1 MKKSSMRVFQI
12 VIVLLF
18 LNVSSVFAQNRIE
31 ILEAK
36 VDSLKLPFTG
46 EVISDTMLT
55 KGILKLANAKLILA
69 KEYKAQYESYK
80 ESFRLQTISN
90 QLADSIID
98 KQKQSIAV
106 AMITMNNMAATI
118 SDNELKISKLKNQ
131 RTLLAGTSIV
141 LALLVLISL

>member
-1 MKKSSMRVFQI
+1 
-12 VIVLLF
+12 
-18 LNVSSVFAQNRIE
+18 
-31 ILEAK
+31 
-36 VDSLKLPFTG
+36 
-46 EVISDTMLT
+46 MLT

>member
-1 MKKSSMRVFQI
+1 
-12 VIVLLF
+12 
-18 LNVSSVFAQNRIE
+18 
-31 ILEAK
+31 
-36 VDSLKLPFTG
+36 
-46 EVISDTMLT
+46 MLT
-55 KGILKLANAKLILA
+55 KDIFKLANAKLILA
-69 KEYKAQYESYK
+69 KEYKTQYESYR

-90 QLADSIID
+90 QLADSIIG

-106 AMITMNNMAATI
+106 AIVTMNNMAATI

>member
-1 MKKSSMRVFQI
+1 MRVFQI

-55 KGILKLANAKLILA
+55 KDIFKLANAKLILA
-69 KEYKAQYESYK
+69 KEYKAQYESYR

-90 QLADSIID
+90 QLADSIIS

-106 AMITMNNMAATI
+106 AIVTMNNMAATI
-118 SDNELKISKLKNQ
+118 GDNELKISKLKNQ

>member
-55 KGILKLANAKLILA
+55 KDIFKLANAKLILA
-69 KEYKAQYESYK
+69 KEYKAQYESYR

-90 QLADSIID
+90 QLADSIIG

-106 AMITMNNMAATI
+106 AIITMNNMAATI

>member
-18 LNVSSVFAQNRIE
+18 LNVSVVFAQNRIE

-55 KGILKLANAKLILA
+55 KDIFKLANAKLILA

-90 QLADSIID
+90 QLADSIIG

-106 AMITMNNMAATI
+106 AIITMNNMAATI

>member
-1 MKKSSMRVFQI
+1 M
-12 VIVLLF
+12 IVLLF

-36 VDSLKLPFTG
+36 VDSLKLSFTG

-55 KGILKLANAKLILA
+55 EDIFKLANAKLILA
-69 KEYKAQYESYK
+69 KEYKVQYESYR

-90 QLADSIID
+90 QLADSIIG

-106 AMITMNNMAATI
+106 AIVTMNNMAATI
-118 SDNELKISKLKNQ
+118 GDNELKISKLKNQ

>member
-1 MKKSSMRVFQI
+1 M
-12 VIVLLF
+12 IVLLF

-55 KGILKLANAKLILA
+55 KDILKLANAKLILA
-69 KEYKAQYESYK
+69 KEYKAQYESYR

-90 QLADSIID
+90 QLADSIIG

-106 AMITMNNMAATI
+106 AIVTMNNMAATI

>member
-1 MKKSSMRVFQI
+1 
-12 VIVLLF
+12 
-18 LNVSSVFAQNRIE
+18 
-31 ILEAK
+31 
-36 VDSLKLPFTG
+36 
-46 EVISDTMLT
+46 MLT
-55 KGILKLANAKLILA
+55 KDIFKLANAKLILA
-69 KEYKAQYESYK
+69 KEYKVQYESYR

-90 QLADSIID
+90 QLADSIIG

-106 AMITMNNMAATI
+106 AIVTMNNMAATI

>member
-1 MKKSSMRVFQI
+1 MKKSSMGVFQI

-31 ILEAK
+31 RLEAK
-36 VDSLKLPFTG
+36 VDSLKLHFTG

-55 KGILKLANAKLILA
+55 KDIFKLANAKLILA
-69 KEYKAQYESYK
+69 KEYKVQYESYR

-90 QLADSIID
+90 QLADSIIG

-106 AMITMNNMAATI
+106 AIITMNNMAATI

>member
-1 MKKSSMRVFQI
+1 M
-12 VIVLLF
+12 IVLLF

-55 KGILKLANAKLILA
+55 KDIFKLANAKLILA
-69 KEYKAQYESYK
+69 KEYKAQYESYR

-90 QLADSIID
+90 QLADSIIG

-106 AMITMNNMAATI
+106 AIVTMNNMAATI

>member
-1 MKKSSMRVFQI
+1 MTKSSMGVFQI

-31 ILEAK
+31 RLEAK
-36 VDSLKLPFTG
+36 VDSLKLHFTG

-55 KGILKLANAKLILA
+55 KDIFKLANAKLILA
-69 KEYKAQYESYK
+69 KEYKVQYESYR

-90 QLADSIID
+90 QLADSIIG

-106 AMITMNNMAATI
+106 AIITMNNMAATI

>member
-1 MKKSSMRVFQI
+1 M
-12 VIVLLF
+12 IVLLF

-55 KGILKLANAKLILA
+55 KDIFKLANAKLILA
-69 KEYKAQYESYK
+69 KEYKVQYESYR

-90 QLADSIID
+90 QLADSIIG

-106 AMITMNNMAATI
+106 AIVTMNNMAATI